1 MRWIGRLP
9 ALRRGRTASMK
20 SNRNCCGSAIV
31 PARWR
36 RKLGRSRIAQEL
48 RRKGIDADEAEEAL
62 SAIGEDAQLAD
73 AIALAEKAAARTKS
87 DEDPRKTYQRI
98 AAMLARRGFRWDI
111 TKEALAQV
119 LQAD

>member
-1 MRWIGRLP
+1 MRMRQRKPYPRLARMP
-9 ALRRGRTASMK
+9 SWRT
-20 SNRNCCGSAIV
+20 RLH
-31 PARWR
+31 WR
-36 RKLGRSRIAQEL
+36 
-48 RRKGIDADEAEEAL
+48 
-62 SAIGEDAQLAD
+62 
-73 AIALAEKAAARTKS
+73 KAAARAKS

>member
-1 MRWIGRLP
+1 MRMRLRKP
-9 ALRRGRTASMK
+9 YPRLARMPSWRTRLHWRKKQRR
-20 SNRNCCGSAIV
+20 
-31 PARWR
+31 AR
-36 RKLGRSRIAQEL
+36 SP
-48 RRKGIDADEAEEAL
+48 
-62 SAIGEDAQLAD
+62 
-73 AIALAEKAAARTKS
+73 

>member
-1 MRWIGRLP
+1 MRLRKPYPRL
-9 ALRRGRTASMK
+9 ARTTS
-20 SNRNCCGSAIV
+20 
-31 PARWR
+31 WR
-36 RKLGRSRIAQEL
+36 TRLHWRK
-48 RRKGIDADEAEEAL
+48 
-62 SAIGEDAQLAD
+62 
-73 AIALAEKAAARTKS
+73 KAAARAKS